1 VEGGKKDQEIDSQK
15 MSRKT

>member
-15 MSRKT
+15 ISRKT